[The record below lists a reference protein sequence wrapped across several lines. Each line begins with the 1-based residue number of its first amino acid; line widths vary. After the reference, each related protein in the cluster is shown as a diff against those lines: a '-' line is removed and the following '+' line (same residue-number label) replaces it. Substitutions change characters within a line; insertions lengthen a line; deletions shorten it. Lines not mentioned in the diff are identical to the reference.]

1 MHLLRALQDSAFST
15 WMRESDWAIFAFLIF
30 HTLGMGVLVG
40 TGVIVN
46 LRILGAV
53 PQLPLQR
60 LARLIPLMWL
70 GLAVAICSGVLLV
83 IGYPAKALT
92 NPWFYVKL
100 TLLASAIAITRLF
113 AKRLFTDSLAD
124 GSVAPQWAR
133 LAAIVCTVL
142 WLCGLSAGKF
152 LPYTNRVLL
161 LY

>member
-1 MHLLRALQDSAFST
+1 MELLRALQDSAFST

-46 LRILGAV
+46 LRILGAARE
-53 PQLPLQR
+53 LPLSR
-60 LARLIPLMWL
+60 LARLIPLMWI

-100 TLLASAIAITRLF
+100 TLLASAIALTRLF
-113 AKRLFTDSLAD
+113 AKRLFGDAAAPPWAK
-124 GSVAPQWAR
+124 VAAF
-133 LAAIVCTVL
+133 ACTLL
-142 WLCGLSAGKF
+142 WLGGLTAGKF

>member
-1 MHLLRALQDSAFST
+1 MDLLRALQDGAFST
-15 WMRESDWAIFAFLIF
+15 WIRESDWAIFAFLIV

-46 LRILGAV
+46 LRILGAA
-53 PQLPLQR
+53 PQLPLPR

-100 TLLASAIAITRLF
+100 TLLTSAITITRIF
-113 AKRLFTDSLAD
+113 AKRLFTESVLAT
-124 GSVAPQWAR
+124 PRWAKI
-133 LAAIVCTVL
+133 AAFACTVL
-142 WLCGLSAGKF
+142 YLGGLTAGKF

>member
-1 MHLLRALQDSAFST
+1 MHLLQAIQDSAFST
-15 WMRESDWAIFAFLIF
+15 WMRESDWAIFAFLIV

-46 LRILGAV
+46 LRIMGAV
-53 PQLPLQR
+53 RQLPLSR
-60 LARLIPLMWL
+60 LARLLPLMWI

-100 TLLASAIAITRLF
+100 TLLASAIVLTRIFSTRVL
-113 AKRLFTDSLAD
+113 TDSVTTPRWAKVAALA
-124 GSVAPQWAR
+124 
-133 LAAIVCTVL
+133 CTAL
-142 WLCGLSAGKF
+142 WLCGLTAGKF